1 MSCIGPTSAARG
13 RCAINTILT
22 ASWRIFGC
30 RSSFPP
36 PGPIDIRVITS
47 IAAMAGVF
55 SASPVG
61 IAKNS
66 SDLSYHQLRDGAGP
80 GRGALQSR
88 RRRASTGR
96 FLEAAGGALDAGG
109 RSQSRLCT
117 QRDPEHF
124 SSTASSQYRPR
135 CPLANRVAMADGNS
149 GWGFES
155 LPRLVVVETKCP
167 P

>member
-1 MSCIGPTSAARG
+1 VSASGHCTLLWRARRVLLTLPEGRFADKDVVHWTDLRSERPLRNQYDPDRELEDLRMSELVS
-13 RCAINTILT
+13 
-22 ASWRIFGC
+22 
-30 RSSFPP
+30 P

-88 RRRASTGR
+88 RRRAGTGR

-109 RSQSRLCT
+109 RSQS
-117 QRDPEHF
+117 
-124 SSTASSQYRPR
+124 
-135 CPLANRVAMADGNS
+135 
-149 GWGFES
+149 
-155 LPRLVVVETKCP
+155 
-167 P
+167 